1 MTEHAKI
8 LARIEQL
15 RRGAKPFCV
24 ATIIRTADATS
35 AKAGA
40 KALVTDA
47 GELEGYVGG
56 SCVSGAVK
64 RAGLLSIASGEP
76 SVIRIKPNESV
87 SGTTDDDGTA
97 LYSSGCPS
105 GGTVDIFMEP
115 MLSAP
120 RVVVCGSSPVA
131 TALGVII
138 GTVGLQPIQIAIT
151 SSSNQTAESVIIMDD
166 FDFADLEL
174 QANDAVVVATQ
185 GIKDKSALLAALG
198 SNAGYVGMVGSRK
211 KIDVIKQQI
220 TDEVSKDRLEELR
233 GPAGLDLGAIAPE
246 EIALSI
252 VAEIIAF
259 RRSQTTTDLS

>member
-47 GELEGYVGG
+47 GDLEGYVGG

-76 SVIRIKPNESV
+76 TVIRIKPNESV
-87 SGTTDDDGTA
+87 TGPTDDDGTA

-131 TALGVII
+131 LALTNII
-138 GTVGLQPIQIAIT
+138 STVGLQPIQVAIA
-151 SSSNQTAESVIIMDD
+151 SNTNQIQESAIIMDD
-166 FDFADLEL
+166 FDFADLQL
-174 QANDAVVVATQ
+174 QTNDAVVVATQ
-185 GIKDKSALLAALG
+185 GMKDRSALLAALG
-198 SNAGYVGMVGSRK
+198 SSAGYVGMVGSRK
-211 KIDVIKQQI
+211 KIDFIKQQVK
-220 TDEVSKDRLEELR
+220 DEVSKGRLGELR

-259 RRSQTTTDLS
+259 RRSQTTT